1 MTPFL
6 MLVLAGYAVF
16 VAVLGGVWIQ
26 GLMPDK
32 RAGKSTH

>member
-16 VAVLGGVWIQ
+16 VATLAFGWIQTLGG
-26 GLMPDK
+26 K
-32 RAGKSTH
+32 R